1 MADPEGSSTQ
11 GGTPPPDPFASPRPP
26 AGDLP
31 TTPAEA
37 LAPRN
42 DNLAGAESSSAGK
55 PDDVPESDD
64 NPNKPGF
71 LLDLLSLAIK
81 AVAVAVIIKLL
92 LVQVFWIPSESM
104 LDTLEVGDRV
114 AVNKLAYRIGDIN
127 RGHVV
132 VFDLTPRTGES
143 LPSAVVRTVAEAV
156 GISTPQS
163 DLIKRV
169 IGLPGESVEVRDETV
184 FIDGIALD
192 EPYAIWDGPSPD
204 FGPQV
209 VPDGEVFVMGDN
221 RNHSRDS
228 RVFGTVPEQRIIGRA
243 FVILWPFSN
252 WSGL

>member
-11 GGTPPPDPFASPRPP
+11 GGTPPPDPFATPRPP
-26 AGDLP
+26 SGEFQPPPAELPAPHNGDVAGDGS
-31 TTPAEA
+31 TSTVK
-37 LAPRN
+37 
-42 DNLAGAESSSAGK
+42 S
-55 PDDVPESDD
+55 DDVSESDD
-64 NPNKPGF
+64 KADKTGF
-71 LLDLLSLAIK
+71 LVDLLSLAIK
-81 AVAVAVIIKLL
+81 AVAVAVIIKLV

-114 AVNKLAYRIGDIN
+114 AVNKLAYRIGDID

-143 LPSAVVRTVAEAV
+143 LPSTVVRTVAEAV

-169 IGLPGESVEVRDETV
+169 IGLPGESIEVRDQTV
-184 FIDGIALD
+184 FIDGVALD
-192 EPYAIWDGPSPD
+192 EPYAVWDGPSPD
-204 FGPQV
+204 FGPQL